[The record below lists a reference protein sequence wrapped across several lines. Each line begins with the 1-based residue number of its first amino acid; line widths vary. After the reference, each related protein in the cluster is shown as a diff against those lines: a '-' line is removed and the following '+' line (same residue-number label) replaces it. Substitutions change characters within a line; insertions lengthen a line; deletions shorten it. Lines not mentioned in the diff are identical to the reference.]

1 MEREQRIRIQ
11 RAAQDAR
18 NLLEADFSG
27 QLLQVFDIDVEQV
40 RIAESAGAHLQ
51 ADQRLVRRKLVATIE
66 HREAAIGDQ
75 REALLLSLREMAFTT
90 LNRFVALKLME
101 ARELVR
107 PCVSEGLESAGFQ
120 EFTAIAPALL
130 ADEEGSYRLFLQSI
144 FEDVSREVKV
154 LFNPRDPACLLWPRR
169 AALLELL
176 GILNRQELSELWG
189 EDETL
194 GWFYQFFNSKE
205 ERQQMRDESAAPRN
219 SRELAVRNQFF
230 TPRYVVEFLTDNTI
244 GRIWYEMTQG
254 QTHLKEQ
261 CRYLLRRPDEVFLA
275 EPNSDE
281 VRAAQ
286 AWLQSGDG
294 ERPDLW
300 HLAHTVNGYARAG
313 QAGED
318 SNRWVEERLPRIKT
332 ETIQSLT
339 TQELLDLLFLFC
351 RKERFCEGT
360 LDALNA
366 EIDLILNKIENRC
379 ARGRSEEPSQEDLL
393 KQPIFIPHRTLKDPR
408 TIRMLDP
415 ACGSMHF
422 GLYAFDL
429 FEQIYRE
436 AWELEGQMGADG
448 LTREGALEPLHL
460 TYASKADYER
470 DIPRLILAHNIHG
483 IDIDPRAVQISGLT
497 LWLRAQRSWQG
508 AGVAVVNRPPV
519 RRAQVACAEPM
530 PGEENLLGELLDRQF
545 DIEER
550 PPFEYLLKRI
560 FESMNLAGEA
570 GSLLLIEEEIRAA
583 IVEARQLAREH
594 ARPVQRVLFAELE
607 APNQVELDFSNF
619 NRADFWHEA
628 EGRIFAALN
637 AYAGQAQLASGFQRR
652 IFADD
657 TAEGF
662 AFIDVLTNQY
672 DAILMNPPFGEQT
685 SRCATYFQERF
696 TRTCVDFYAM
706 FYERSLGLLHPGG
719 KVGAISNRTWL
730 GLPTFEALRTQVFGE
745 LGCVEVAADLGSF
758 VLDAQVETVALAAG
772 RDVKPEQKALWVRL
786 LKTKSKQTQL
796 LSALQALPTASLPN
810 FCFMASQR
818 ELASLP
824 TGVYG
829 YWMSHRLINLY
840 QPEHAV
846 RLRGAAVK
854 QGTATADDFR
864 FLRLAWEVSPEL
876 LGIDRQWARFA
887 KGGEYQ
893 NFFDDVHLTIRWE
906 REGREIA
913 AFPSAYIRNAT
924 FNGRP
929 GVTWPRRTTSPFG
942 PRAFPSGCM
951 FGDKGPVAFP
961 LDDVHPSLLLGLL
974 AAKPT
979 KLLLSVRLGAGDD
992 APGSASKSYEVGLIR
1007 DLPFPDFQDQA
1018 ESLQDL
1024 TNEATLLV
1032 RSVAVE
1038 DDETTALFCL
1048 PALARLADEHSLSDA
1063 AALVVNRREQAFT
1076 RLAVIQACIDD
1087 LVAGALCFDEPD
1099 REVLWEE
1106 LEPPLVTF
1114 SLDNTA
1120 PPELFTQAYLTKQA
1134 IPGDSLPGG
1143 LDAETDV
1150 RVQTRRKQ
1158 QVSLRGFES
1167 ICRLFGIHPD
1177 RFLEQ
1182 RRNLGLIRAEDL
1194 YALSASLVSYWMGCA
1209 FGRWDVRLTTGHR
1222 SAPDPPDPFAALP
1235 NCAPGQL
1242 QDEAGLPLQPG
1253 QLAAGYPLSIAW
1265 DGVLI
1270 TDPGHPLDLLGRV
1283 RQATAVIFPG
1293 RDEALVQEASSH
1305 LGVSNLDQYLS
1316 SPTAFFADHLKRY
1329 SKSRRQAP
1337 IYWQL
1342 AGGSGTYAIWL
1353 YYHRLTADTIFRV
1366 LNQILHVR
1374 VPDAER
1380 DVFEAQQDVS
1390 SGGTSN
1396 AAERL
1401 QKNQQLL
1408 HDIRQLQIELQL
1420 VAPLWNP
1427 NLNDGVII
1435 NHAILWRI
1443 TPHALWQ
1450 KKVKECW
1457 DKLVAGNYDWAY
1469 LALRLWP
1476 ERVIPKCTSDRSL
1489 AIAHGLEERLWQQTN
1504 NGNWLPRHFS
1514 EAEMQAL
1521 IAANTNPAVKSALER
1536 FLAAP
1541 PPVAPTRTRT
1551 PRATRS
1557 AAAPRSTR
1565 GSSSLNPE
1573 TTRQVLLLLTA
1584 APPDGLSKTT
1594 IANGL
1599 DLPASTLTAVIVHL
1613 RGIGHLEQ
1621 VGERRGAKYRLSE
1634 SGKLAIE
1641 SEEEMS

>member
-1 MEREQRIRIQ
+1 MEKEQRTRLQ
-11 RAAQDAR
+11 KATQEAR
-18 NLLEADFSG
+18 RLLEEEFRS
-27 QLLQVFDIDVEQV
+27 QLLETYDINVEAG
-40 RIAESAGAHLQ
+40 RWKEEPGAHLQ
-51 ADQRLVRRKLVATIE
+51 AEQRLIREKLVAWIE
-66 HREAAIGDQ
+66 HKEAQIND
-75 REALLLSLREMAFTT
+75 RKEALLLALREMAFTT

-107 PCVSEGLESAGFQ
+107 PCVSGGFESEGFQ
-120 EFTAIAPALL
+120 EFTAVAQGLL
-130 ADEEGSYRLFLQSI
+130 AEQESSYRLYLETI
-144 FEDVSREVKV
+144 FEDVSRELRA
-154 LFNPRDPACLLWPRR
+154 LFDPRDPASLLWPKRT
-169 AALLELL
+169 ALLELL
-176 GILNRQELSELWG
+176 EILNKPEIGELWS

-194 GWFYQFFNSKE
+194 GWVYQFFNSKE
-205 ERQQMRDESAAPRN
+205 ERQEMRKASAPRN

-230 TPRYVVEFLTDNTI
+230 TPRYVVKFLTDNTI
-244 GRIWYEMTQG
+244 GRIWHEMTQG

-360 LDALNA
+360 LDVLNA
-366 EIDLILNKIENRC
+366 EIDLILITIEDRC
-379 ARGRSEEPSQEDLL
+379 ARGRSEDHSQEDLL
-393 KQPIFIPHRTLKDPR
+393 KQPIFIPHRKLKDPR

-429 FEQIYRE
+429 FELIYHE
-436 AWELEGQMGADG
+436 AWELERQMGADG
-448 LTREGALEPLHL
+448 LTRQGALQPLHS
-460 TYASKADYER
+460 TYTSKADYER

-550 PPFEYLLKRI
+550 PPFEYLLRGI

-570 GSLLLIEEEIRAA
+570 GSLLQVEDEIRAA

-594 ARPVQRVLFAELE
+594 TRPVQRVLFAELE
-607 APNQVELDFSNF
+607 APNQVELDLSSI

-637 AYAGQAQLASGFQRR
+637 AYASHAQLASGFQRR

-662 AFIDVLTNQY
+662 AFVDVLTNQY

-758 VLDAQVETVALAAG
+758 VLDAQVETVALVAG
-772 RDVKPEQKALWVRL
+772 LDAKPEQKALWIRL

-796 LSALQALPTASLPN
+796 LSALQALPAGSLPN

-864 FLRLAWEVSPEL
+864 FLRLAWEVSPEV

-893 NFFDDVHLTIRWE
+893 NFFDDVHLAIRWE
-906 REGREIA
+906 REGKEIA

-924 FNGRP
+924 FYGRP
-929 GVTWPRRTTSPFG
+929 GVTWPLRTTSPFG
-942 PRAFPSGCM
+942 PRAFPSGCV
-951 FGDKGPVAFP
+951 FGHKGPVAVPF
-961 LDDVHPSLLLGLL
+961 DDVPPSLLLGLL

-1018 ESLQDL
+1018 QSLQDL

-1048 PALARLADEHSLSDA
+1048 PALARLAGERSLRDA
-1063 AALVVNRREQAFT
+1063 AALVVNRREQAFA
-1076 RLAVIQACIDD
+1076 RLAAIQARIDD
-1087 LVAGALCFDEPD
+1087 LVAGALCFEEPD
-1099 REVLWEE
+1099 LEVLWEE
-1106 LEPPLVTF
+1106 LEPPLLAF
-1114 SLDNTA
+1114 PLDNTA

-1158 QVSLRGFES
+1158 QVALRGFES
-1167 ICRLFGIHPD
+1167 ICRLFEIHPD

-1182 RRNLGLIRAEDL
+1182 RRSLGLTRQEDL
-1194 YALSASLVSYWMGCA
+1194 YALSASLVSYCMGCV
-1209 FGRWDVRLTTGHR
+1209 FGRWDVQLATGHR
-1222 SAPDPPDPFAALP
+1222 SAPELPDPFAALP

-1242 QDEAGLPLQPG
+1242 QDDAGLPLQQG
-1253 QLAAGYPLSIAW
+1253 QLAADYPLSIAW

-1283 RQATAVIFPG
+1283 QQAIAVIFPG
-1293 RDEALVQEASSH
+1293 RDDAIAQEASCH
-1305 LGVSNLDQYLS
+1305 LGVSRLDEYLS
-1316 SPTAFFADHLKRY
+1316 SPTGFFADHVKRY

-1342 AGGSGTYAIWL
+1342 SAGGGSYSIWL
-1353 YYHRLTADTIFRV
+1353 YYHRLTADTLYQV
-1366 LNQILHVR
+1366 LGLVKLRLEDVEREIRDLGANTILSGDEAIR
-1374 VPDAER
+1374 LQ
-1380 DVFEAQQDVS
+1380 EAQALLADLRVF
-1390 SGGTSN
+1390 
-1396 AAERL
+1396 
-1401 QKNQQLL
+1401 KNDL
-1408 HDIRQLQIELQL
+1408 DM

-1427 NLNDGVII
+1427 SLNDGVII

-1443 TPHALWQ
+1443 TPNAPWQ
-1450 KKVKECW
+1450 KKCKECW
-1457 DKLVAGNYDWAY
+1457 EKLVAGDYDWSH
-1469 LALRLWP
+1469 LAFHLWP
-1476 ERVIPKCTSDRSL
+1476 ELVIPKCTTDRSL
-1489 AIAHGLEERLWQQTN
+1489 AIAHGLEDRLWQETN
-1504 NGNWLPRHFS
+1504 NGNWLPRQIS
-1514 EAEMQAL
+1514 GAELEAMIAEHSKPAL
-1521 IAANTNPAVKSALER
+1521 RSALER

-1541 PPVAPTRTRT
+1541 PPAAP
-1551 PRATRS
+1551 PRAR
-1557 AAAPRSTR
+1557 APRAARSSSTSSIRRPR
-1565 GSSSLNPE
+1565 GS
-1573 TTRQVLLLLTA
+1573 TTAVDADAARQTMLVLTA
-1584 APPDGLSKTT
+1584 APAEGLSRND
-1594 IANGL
+1594 IATALEVEPSSITPVIKHLKESGQIEQL
-1599 DLPASTLTAVIVHL
+1599 GTARGTRYRLTELGRTAV
-1613 RGIGHLEQ
+1613 
-1621 VGERRGAKYRLSE
+1621 E
-1634 SGKLAIE
+1634 SDD
-1641 SEEEMS
+1641 S

>member
-1 MEREQRIRIQ
+1 VEREQRIRIQ

-339 TQELLDLLFLFC
+339 TQELLDLLFLCC

-864 FLRLAWEVSPEL
+864 FLRLAWEVQPDR

-1007 DLPFPDFQDQA
+1007 DLPFPDFQNQTQA
-1018 ESLQDL
+1018 LQDL
-1024 TNEATLLV
+1024 TEEATLLV
-1032 RSVAVE
+1032 RSVAIE

-1048 PALARLADEHSLSDA
+1048 PALARLAGERSLRDA
-1063 AALVVNRREQAFT
+1063 AALVVNRREQAFA
-1076 RLAVIQACIDD
+1076 RLAAIQARIDD

-1106 LEPPLVTF
+1106 LEPPLPSYPVE
-1114 SLDNTA
+1114 NTA
-1120 PPELFTQAYLTKQA
+1120 PADLFTQAYLTKQA

-1167 ICRLFGIHPD
+1167 ICRLFEIHPD

-1283 RQATAVIFPG
+1283 RQVTAVIFPG